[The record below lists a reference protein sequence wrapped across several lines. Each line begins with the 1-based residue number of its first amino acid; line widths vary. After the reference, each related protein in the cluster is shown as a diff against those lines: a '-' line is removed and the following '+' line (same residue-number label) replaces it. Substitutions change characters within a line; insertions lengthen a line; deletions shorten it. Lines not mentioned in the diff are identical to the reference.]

1 MTTIADR
8 LKLAQCR
15 IAQAEQENHRPA
27 QSVDLLA
34 VSKTK
39 PVNDII
45 QAYQAGQRRF
55 GENYVQEGLQKII
68 ELSSNYPD
76 IEWHFIGPLQSN
88 KTRIIAEHFHW
99 LHTLGREKIAQRL
112 NEQRPQDKPPLNVC
126 IQVNI
131 SGEDTKAGVNLSEV
145 PALANII
152 TSLPK
157 LKLRG
162 IMAIPSQSAN
172 FDNAEQAQIELS
184 KEFSQLK
191 ACFDTLKQTYPQLDT
206 LSMGMSDDLGL
217 AIAHGSTLVRI
228 GSAIFGAR

>member
-8 LKLAQCR
+8 LKLAQFR
-15 IAQAEQENHRPA
+15 IAQAEQENHRPH
-27 QSVDLLA
+27 QSVNLLA

-39 PVNDII
+39 PVSDII
-45 QAYQAGQRRF
+45 EAYQAGQRSF
-55 GENYVQEGLQKII
+55 GENYVQEGQQKII
-68 ELSSNYPD
+68 ELTPNYPD

-88 KTRIIAEHFHW
+88 KTRIIAEHFDW
-99 LHTLGREKIAQRL
+99 LHTVSREKIAQRL
-112 NEQRPQDKPPLNVC
+112 QEQRPADKPPLNVC

-131 SGEDTKAGVNLSEV
+131 SGEDSKAGVGLIEV
-145 PALANII
+145 AQLASAIAAMPN
-152 TSLPK
+152 

-162 IMAIPSQSAN
+162 IMAIPSQQAN
-172 FDNAEQAQIELS
+172 FDNITQAQAELS

-217 AIAHGSTLVRI
+217 AIAHGSTMVRI